1 MKTIEENTEKMQD
14 LREKQDECQTQLYS
28 LKCSVHDNTMTVEG
42 LRIERNM
49 RVNLDDQHEI
59 NKLMI
64 MIEDNDRR
72 SQGSNEMADRA
83 IADW

>member
-64 MIEDNDRR
+64 MIEDN
-72 SQGSNEMADRA
+72 
-83 IADW
+83 